1 MPYGNSANPFYRRNQ
16 LACFVKYSLVALVIA
31 LLLVVSMVPLFPQSH
46 RVKSA
51 AQSSSNQLVIGATA
65 APDTVDLNPIKMIT
79 TYVMAET
86 YAPLIGWDSVGN
98 YVPVLANNWTIS
110 SDGLTVTYNLKPG
123 LLWSDGQPLNS
134 SDVAFTFDLISSQAP
149 LWYYLF
155 APIQVANISTVTG
168 QAVKAGAI
176 TTPSA
181 TQVVF
186 HLNGPAATFLIYA
199 GGQPIYP
206 EHYYAGQNL
215 TANNPNLSTMVGSGA
230 FIPRSYTP
238 GTELDMIPNTH
249 YVGGAPKLSSVVFKY
264 FSSST
269 SAEIALEGGSINYL
283 QGVPATDVS
292 SLNKTA
298 GLQIGT
304 EEDQSNVYIVY
315 NMHPTTSSNATNPV
329 SNLLVRKA
337 IAMALDLPS
346 ILNASF
352 GGSQYYKLA
361 NQIEVPNMYYG
372 GQSVQNTTIPKPEYP
387 YNVTG
392 AAALLDQAGFKAD
405 SSGNRFTLSLVFLT
419 GGMGAAGSGPTLKMV
434 QLIQSY
440 LSMVGISVTLQSDDA
455 TTFNNAVYAAAPPKA
470 WNLAL
475 SIISE
480 SPDGDVAPFYM
491 VSSLGGNA
499 GAGGFNSGG
508 FNDTMLNSLV
518 LQEENTTA
526 GPQRLAVL
534 AKLDS
539 YIHQQL
545 PVLELYYEF
554 QIVAWQKSFQGFE
567 LGLGNPW
574 HDYWGSLKMQSLD
587 NVSQVGSS
595 TTASSTSSASS
606 TILLTTNS
614 SSATTTVTTSSSNM
628 TTASSTSSS
637 APPPTTSTVSST
649 SSTVAITTSSSSSS
663 SSSTTLLIGGIVAVI
678 IIIAAVAALMMRRGR
693 GGSTTKTTTTS
704 SPPPST

>member
-1 MPYGNSANPFYRRNQ
+1 
-16 LACFVKYSLVALVIA
+16 
-31 LLLVVSMVPLFPQSH
+31 MVPFIPQSH
-46 RVKSA
+46 RVQSS
-51 AQSSSNQLVIGATA
+51 AQSSSNQLVIGSTTAT
-65 APDTVDLNPIKMIT
+65 DTVDLNPVKMIT

-86 YAPLIGWDSVGN
+86 YAPMIGWDSAGN
-98 YVPVLANNWTIS
+98 LVPMLAQNWTVS
-110 SDGLTVTYNLKPG
+110 ADGLTVTYNLRPN
-123 LLWSDGQPLNS
+123 LEWSDGQPLNS
-134 SDVAFTFDLISSQAP
+134 SDVAFTFNLVSSQAP

-155 APIQVANISTVTG
+155 SQIQTANKSTVT
-168 QAVKAGAI
+168 QQMVTSGAI

-186 HLNGPAATFLIYA
+186 HLSSVAATFLIYA

-215 TANNPNLSTMVGSGA
+215 TATNPNLSTMVGSGA

-238 GTELDMIPNTH
+238 GTELDMIPNPH
-249 YVGGAPKLSSVVFKY
+249 YLGGAPKLSGVVFKY
-264 FSSST
+264 FTSST

-283 QGVPATDVS
+283 QGLPATDVS
-292 SLNKTA
+292 SISKTA
-298 GLQIGT
+298 GIQIGT

-315 NMHPTTSSNATNPV
+315 NTHPNLSDNSSNPV

-405 SSGNRFTLSLVFLT
+405 SSGNRFTLSLIFLT
-419 GGMGAAGSGPTLKMV
+419 GGMGASGSGPTLKMV

-440 LSMVGISVTLQSDDA
+440 LSMVGITVTLQSDDA
-455 TTFNNAVYAAAPPKA
+455 TTFNNAAYSAAPPKA

-480 SPDGDVAPFYM
+480 SPDADVAPFYM

-499 GAGGFNSGG
+499 GQGGFNSGG
-508 FNDTMLNSLV
+508 YNDTVLNQMV

-534 AKLDS
+534 AKLDG
-539 YIHQQL
+539 YVHQQL
-545 PVLELYYEF
+545 PVLELYYEV
-554 QIVAWQKSFQGFE
+554 QIVAWSNKFQGFE

-574 HDYWGSLKMQSLD
+574 HDYWGSLKMQSLA
-587 NVSQVGSS
+587 NASLVGSS
-595 TTASSTSSASS
+595 SSTTSANTS
-606 TILLTTNS
+606 
-614 SSATTTVTTSSSNM
+614 TTTL
-628 TTASSTSSS
+628 
-637 APPPTTSTVSST
+637 PP
-649 SSTVAITTSSSSSS
+649 TTSSSSSAVVSTTSSIATSSVAPTTSTSSTPTATTSNSIGSTVVVTTS
-663 SSSTTLLIGGIVAVI
+663 SSSASGSSSTLLIAGIVVVI

-693 GGSTTKTTTTS
+693 GGSSTTTTTTTS
-704 SPPPST
+704 PPPAST